1 MREKCKKK
9 SKHLNY
15 VEHLLILVS
24 AITSC
29 VTISTFASL
38 VCVLVGI
45 VSSAVGTKICAMTTA
60 IKKYKSV
67 IKKKKKKYDKKVLLG
82 KDQ

>member
-1 MREKCKKK
+1 MREKCKKT

-45 VSSAVGTKICAMTTA
+45 VNSAVGTKICAMTTA

>member
-1 MREKCKKK
+1 MREKCKKT